1 MDTAPARLLVAIPV
15 YNHGRTLR
23 EVAERALAVHPEV
36 LVVDD
41 GSTDGG
47 AETLHGLPV
56 RLLRH
61 ERNLGKGRAILTAA
75 REAHR
80 RGMTHLATIDSDGQH
95 DPADLAAFLPLLRNE
110 PEALVVGTRRF
121 GPDVPG
127 GSRFGRSFSNFW
139 LRVQTGVSLGD
150 TQSGF
155 RVYPVAVLLEL
166 PLRETGYSFEIE
178 VLVRAA
184 WAKVPLREVGI
195 SVIYPKDRVSHFQ
208 LLRDNARLSLL
219 NAKLT
224 MRTMLPW
231 PHHTLSGGARPPG
244 VSALHPLR
252 AIRILL
258 SENTTPRELALAAAL
273 GVFLGTL
280 PLVGVHT
287 LAILI
292 AAGFLRLN
300 RLAALTAS
308 QITIPPFV
316 PALAIEVGHFMRF
329 GKFLTEVSTQ
339 TVAKEG
345 FQRLWEWLL
354 GSLLLGPILAVATG
368 LLAYVAASL
377 LQRRPDA

>member
-1 MDTAPARLLVAIPV
+1 MDTTPSRLLVAIPV

-23 EVAERALAVHPEV
+23 DVAQRALAVHPDV
-36 LVVDD
+36 LVIDD

-47 AETLHGLPV
+47 GATLEGLPV

-80 RGMTHLATIDSDGQH
+80 LGMTHLATIDADGQH
-95 DPADLAAFLPLLRNE
+95 DPADLVNFLPLLRDA

-121 GPDVPG
+121 GADVPG
-127 GSRFGRSFSNFW
+127 SSRFGRSFSNFW

-150 TQSGF
+150 TLSGF
-155 RVYPVAVLLEL
+155 RIYPVAVLLEL
-166 PLRETGYSFEIE
+166 PLREAGFSFEND

-184 WAKVPLREVGI
+184 WAKVPLREVDV
-195 SVIYPKDRVSHFQ
+195 SVIYPPDRVSHFH
-208 LLRDNARLSLL
+208 LLRDNFIISLL
-219 NAKLT
+219 NTRLT
-224 MRTMLPW
+224 MRTILPW
-231 PHHTLSGGARPPG
+231 PHHTLIAGRPPG

-252 AIRILL
+252 AIRALL
-258 SENTTPRELALAAAL
+258 SENSTPRELALAGAL

-280 PLVGVHT
+280 PLIGIHT
-287 LAILI
+287 LVILI

-300 RLAALTAS
+300 RIATVTAS

-316 PALAIEVGHFMRF
+316 PALAIEIGHFMRY
-329 GKFLTEVSTQ
+329 GKFLTEFSLQ
-339 TVAKEG
+339 TLGSEG
-345 FQRLWEWLL
+345 LERLWEWFL
-354 GSLLLGPILAVATG
+354 GSLILGPVLGLITG
-368 LLAYVAASL
+368 LLTYLAAAT

>member
-23 EVAERALAVHPEV
+23 DVVQRALAVHPEV
-36 LVVDD
+36 LVIDD

-47 AETLHGLPV
+47 SATLQGLPV

-61 ERNLGKGRAILTAA
+61 EHNLGKGQAILTAA

-80 RGMTHLATIDSDGQH
+80 LGMTHLATIDSDGQH
-95 DPADLAAFLPLLRNE
+95 DPADLVNFLPLLRDE

-121 GPDVPG
+121 GADVPG
-127 GSRFGRSFSNFW
+127 SSRFGRSFSNFW

-150 TQSGF
+150 TLSGF

-166 PLRETGYSFEIE
+166 PLRESGYSFENE

-184 WAKVPLREVGI
+184 WAKVPLREVEV
-195 SVIYPKDRVSHFQ
+195 SVIYPSDRVSHFQ
-208 LLRDNARLSLL
+208 MLRDNVRISLL
-219 NAKLT
+219 NTRLT
-224 MRTMLPW
+224 MRTVLPW
-231 PHHTLSGGARPPG
+231 PHQTLAAGRPAG
-244 VSALHPLR
+244 VSALHPLK
-252 AIRILL
+252 ALRILL
-258 SENTTPRELALAAAL
+258 SENTTPRELALAGAV

-280 PLVGVHT
+280 PLIGIHT
-287 LAILI
+287 IVILV

-316 PALAIEVGHFMRF
+316 PALAIEVGYYLRNGM
-329 GKFLTEVSTQ
+329 FLTEFSLKTLGS
-339 TVAKEG
+339 EG
-345 FQRLWEWLL
+345 LERLWEWFL
-354 GSLLLGPILAVATG
+354 GSLLLGP
-368 LLAYVAASL
+368 LLALIAGCVTYLAASF
-377 LQRRPDA
+377 LQRHSNG

>member
-1 MDTAPARLLVAIPV
+1 MDTAPAKLLVAIPV

-23 EVAERALAVHPEV
+23 DVARRALAVHPDV

-47 AETLHGLPV
+47 GDTLQGLPV

-61 ERNLGKGRAILTAA
+61 ERNLGKGQAILTAA

-80 RGMTHLATIDSDGQH
+80 LGMTHLVTIDSDGQH
-95 DPADLAAFLPLLRNE
+95 DPADLRAFLPLLREE

-121 GPDVPG
+121 GADVPAS
-127 GSRFGRSFSNFW
+127 SRYGRAFSNFW
-139 LRVQTGVSLGD
+139 LRVQTGVRLGD
-150 TQSGF
+150 TLSGF
-155 RVYPVAVLLEL
+155 RLYPVAVLLGL
-166 PLRETGYSFEIE
+166 PLRETGYSFENE

-184 WAKVPLREVGI
+184 WAKVPLREVEI
-195 SVIYPKDRVSHFQ
+195 SVIYPPDRVSHFN
-208 LLRDNARLSLL
+208 LLRDNARISVL
-219 NAKLT
+219 NTRLT
-224 MRTMLPW
+224 MRTALPW
-231 PHHTLSGGARPPG
+231 PHHTIKPGPQAG

-258 SENTTPRELALAAAL
+258 SENTSPRELALAGAL

-280 PLVGVHT
+280 PLIGVHT

-300 RLAALTAS
+300 RIAAVTAS
-308 QITIPPFV
+308 QLTIPPFV

-329 GKFLTEVSTQ
+329 GKFLTEVSLQ
-339 TVAKEG
+339 TLANEG
-345 FQRLWEWLL
+345 LQRLWEWFL
-354 GSLLLGPILAVATG
+354 GSLLLGPVLG
-368 LLAYVAASL
+368 LLAGVITYVAAAI
-377 LQRRPDA
+377 LQRRTDA